1 MTRRSWSRVLEGVL
15 VVIALVTVVFVGVGV
30 VEDGVAGLSPWWL
43 VAIVLI
49 VAMSATP
56 LYLDRYDSWLVI
68 GLEAVVLV
76 FASLA
81 LQPHLALLVW
91 CVGVLASQL
100 VPWRSRYKI
109 FNASVTIT
117 AGAVAVL
124 VVDALRGPD
133 PDDLLRTV
141 AAVVVAFAAYYAVDV
156 VTSVVSIDL
165 ESEASASSPDRGRVR
180 ESITL
185 FMVFMGVNS
194 VGVLAYVVERST
206 SPGYLALFAA
216 PLVIIVLAVRSLTR
230 ERETARRLSVLFDIA
245 RAVHTARTQEQVV
258 AEIARGVATFG
269 KNGIA
274 GLRAEPPGVRE
285 VGRPLI
291 CDERVMWLVLDE
303 NRGPKASTLTNTEAL
318 SNIVQQGEEALS
330 RVRMT
335 RELTFNAQ
343 HDALTSLTNRSV
355 FLREV
360 EHALVRVG
368 RRPGRCAVLFCDL
381 DGFKKIND
389 QFGHEAGDA
398 VLVEVARRLRTT
410 LPPDM
415 VLARLGGDEFAAL
428 VDGSSDIGAERIAQT
443 LRSAVGRP
451 IDFDG
456 TDVVI
461 SVSVGVA
468 YSNGT
473 HTADQLVRN
482 ADIAMYDAKRSGRD
496 RLVEYHP
503 LMGTARVR
511 ALEMVD
517 HLRRA
522 IDTRELSVVYQ
533 PVISAG
539 DGRLVGVEALTRWK
553 LEGETIPPDVFIPI
567 AEEANLIQPLGELVL
582 DTVAADLPV
591 LDRSLAP
598 AVSIAVNISA
608 LQLSTDS
615 FVEAVFAMQHRLD
628 THPLI
633 LEITETEAMSD
644 EVIASAVMEEMI
656 DHGVA
661 FHVDDF
667 GVGFSSLGYLM
678 KLPVQGFKLD
688 RLFSGSIDRDE
699 RNAELLASVIAMG
712 EALGLQMVVEGI
724 ERATQIDVIRQRVD
738 PASFRRLSWQGY
750 LLGKPMEA
758 LDLGAWASRR
768 EDGRAS
774 VVGG

>member
-1 MTRRSWSRVLEGVL
+1 MTRRSWDLVLQGVL
-15 VVIALVTVVFVGVGV
+15 LTVSAVTLVLVAVGVAT
-30 VEDGVAGLSPWWL
+30 EGLSISWWWVLAVGL
-43 VAIVLI
+43 V

-81 LQPHLALLVW
+81 LEPYQALLVW

-100 VPWRSRYKI
+100 VPWRGRYKV
-109 FNASVTIT
+109 FNGSVTIT
-117 AGAVAVL
+117 SGAVAVL
-124 VVDALRGPD
+124 LVDALRGPD
-133 PDDLLRTV
+133 PDSLMRTV
-141 AAVVVAFAAYYAVDV
+141 PAVVVGFAAYYAVDV
-156 VTSVVSIDL
+156 IASILSIDL
-165 ESEASASSPDRGRVR
+165 ESSGTTPAVGHGRLR
-180 ESITL
+180 ECAML
-185 FMVFMGVNS
+185 FLVFMGVNS
-194 VGVLAYVVERST
+194 VGVLASVVERRAGS
-206 SPGYLALFAA
+206 GYLVLFAA

-245 RAVHTARTQEQVV
+245 RAVHSARTQEQVV
-258 AEIARGVATFG
+258 TEIARGVATFG

-274 GLRAEPPGVRE
+274 GLRAEPPTQNE

-291 CDERVMWLVLDE
+291 CDERVMWLVLEE

-398 VLVEVARRLRTT
+398 VLVEIARRLRTT
-410 LPPDM
+410 LPPEM
-415 VLARLGGDEFAAL
+415 VVARLGGDEFAAL
-428 VDGSSDIGAERIAQT
+428 VDGSSESGAEKIAQT
-443 LRSAVGRP
+443 VRAAVALP

-456 TDVVI
+456 TDVLI

-522 IDTRELSVVYQ
+522 IDTRDLSVVYQ
-533 PVISAG
+533 PVISAA
-539 DGRLVGVEALTRWK
+539 DGRLTGVEALTRWK

-567 AEEANLIQPLGELVL
+567 AEESNLIQPLGDLILDLV
-582 DTVAADLPV
+582 AQDLPV
-591 LDRSLAP
+591 LDRGLAP
-598 AVSIAVNISA
+598 DVSIAVNISA

-615 FVEAVFAMQHRLD
+615 FVESVFAMQHRLAS
-628 THPLI
+628 HPLV

-712 EALGLQMVVEGI
+712 EALGLEIVVEGI
-724 ERATQIDVIRQRVD
+724 ERETQIDVIRSRVD
-738 PASFRRLSWQGY
+738 GSAFERLRWQGY
-750 LLGKPMEA
+750 LLGKPMTA
-758 LDLGAWASRR
+758 ADLGDWSARTQQSSPSL
-768 EDGRAS
+768 GR
-774 VVGG
+774 G